1 MFEELLAPVDPGLL
15 LQGHRVLDN
24 HIFHHMA
31 IHTEAGFPNWEE
43 AQLALIGVV
52 DDRGA
57 VENTGCAAGPD
68 KVREYLYRLD
78 KGTHPLKM
86 VDLGNILPGAALTD
100 TYAALGQIV
109 SELIPK
115 SIIPIILGGSHDL
128 TYGQYLGYA
137 RNDQVINMTVVD
149 ETINIYK
156 QQDQIDAAS
165 FLYRIFTETPNYLFN
180 FSQIG
185 YQSYFVSPDDIAT
198 LEQLYFEFYRLGK
211 IREDLEEVEPII
223 RDADMLSFDI
233 AAIKQSD
240 APGKKNATPHG
251 FYGEEA
257 CKIARYAGITDKLS
271 SIGFYEYNPAYDNND
286 QTAQVIAHMIWY
298 FIDGYYSRTNEYP
311 IVNDQDFLKYTVE
324 MEDAGYSIIF
334 WKSKRSG
341 RWWMQVPSHEDKKYE
356 RHQLVPCSYADYEEA
371 MKAEIPARWM
381 QAFEKLA

>member
-1 MFEELLAPVDPGLL
+1 MFEEILSPIDPGLL
-15 LQGHRVLDN
+15 LKGHRILDN
-24 HIFHHMA
+24 QIFRHID
-31 IHTEAGFPNWEE
+31 IHTEAAFPEWE
-43 AQLALIGVV
+43 AAHLALIGVV

-57 VENTGCAAGPD
+57 VENKGCAAGPD

-78 KGTHPLKM
+78 KGIHPLKM
-86 VDLGNILPGAALTD
+86 VDLGNILPGATLTD
-100 TYAALGQIV
+100 TYAAVGQIV

-115 SIIPIILGGSHDL
+115 NIIPIILGGGHDL

-137 RNDQVINMTVVD
+137 RNDQVINMAVVD

-156 QQDQIDAAS
+156 QQDQIDSES

-180 FSQIG
+180 FSQVG

-198 LEQLYFEFYRLGK
+198 LEKLYFEFYRVGK
-211 IREDLEEVEPII
+211 VREDMEEVEPII

-233 AAIKQSD
+233 AALKQCD
-240 APGKKNATPHG
+240 APGKRNATPHG
-251 FYGEEA
+251 FYGEEG
-257 CKIARYAGITDKLS
+257 CQIARYAGITDKLS
-271 SIGFYEYNPAYDNND
+271 SIGFYEYNPEYDSND

-298 FIDGYYSRTNEYP
+298 FVDGFYNRTNEYP
-311 IVNDQDFLKYTVE
+311 IVNDKDFLKYTVE
-324 MEDAGYSIIF
+324 MEDAGYAIIF

-341 RWWMQVPSHEDKKYE
+341 RWWMQVPSNEEKKYE

-371 MKAEIPARWM
+371 MKAEIPARWL

>member
-1 MFEELLAPVDPGLL
+1 MFEELLSPIDPGALL
-15 LQGHRVLDN
+15 KGHRILDN
-24 HIFHHMA
+24 QIFRHID
-31 IHTEAGFPNWEE
+31 IHTEAGFPDWEE

-52 DDRGA
+52 EDRGA
-57 VENTGCAAGPD
+57 VENKGCAAGPD

-100 TYAALGQIV
+100 TYAAVGQIV
-109 SELIPK
+109 AELIPK
-115 SIIPIILGGSHDL
+115 NIIPIILGGGHDL

-137 RNDQVINMTVVD
+137 KNDQVINMAVVD

-156 QQDQIDAAS
+156 QQDQIDSES

-180 FSQIG
+180 FSQVG
-185 YQSYFVSPDDIAT
+185 YQSYFVSPDDIST
-198 LEQLYFEFYRLGK
+198 LQQLFFEFYRLGK
-211 IREDLEEVEPII
+211 VREDMEEVEPII

-233 AAIKQSD
+233 AALKQCD
-240 APGKKNATPHG
+240 APGKRNATPHG
-251 FYGEEA
+251 FYGEEG
-257 CKIARYAGITDKLS
+257 CQIARYAGITDKLS
-271 SIGFYEYNPAYDNND
+271 SIGFYEYNPEYDNND

-298 FIDGYYSRTNEYP
+298 FIDGYYSRTHEYP
-311 IVNDQDFLKYTVE
+311 IVNDHDFLKYTVE
-324 MEDAGYSIIF
+324 MEDSGYSIIF

>member
-1 MFEELLAPVDPGLL
+1 MFEELLVPVDPGLL

-24 HIFHHMA
+24 HIFRHMA
-31 IHTEAGFPNWEE
+31 IHTEASFPDWEE

-78 KGTHPLKM
+78 KGSHPLKM
-86 VDLGNILPGAALTD
+86 VDLGNILPGAALSD
-100 TYAALGQIV
+100 TYAAVGQIV
-109 SELIPK
+109 AELIPK
-115 SIIPIILGGSHDL
+115 NIIPIILGGSHDL
-128 TYGQYLGYA
+128 TYGQYLGYV

-211 IREDLEEVEPII
+211 LREDLEEVEPII

-233 AAIKQSD
+233 SAIKQSD
-240 APGKKNATPHG
+240 APGKRNATPHG

-257 CKIARYAGITDKLS
+257 CQIARYAGITDKLS
-271 SIGFYEYNPAYDNND
+271 SIGFYEYNPTYDSND